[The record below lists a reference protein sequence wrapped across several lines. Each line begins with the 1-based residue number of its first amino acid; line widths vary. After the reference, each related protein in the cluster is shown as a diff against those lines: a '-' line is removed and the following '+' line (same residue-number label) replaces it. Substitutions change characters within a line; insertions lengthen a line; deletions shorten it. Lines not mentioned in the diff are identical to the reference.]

1 MVKGRKITLKERIEI
16 VSDCI
21 SNNRDYG
28 KTIDTYGVSYQQIYA
43 WVRKYEKAGADEFV
57 D

>member
-1 MVKGRKITLKERIEI
+1 MVKGRKITLEERIEI

-21 SNNRDYG
+21 SNNKDYG

-43 WVRKYEKAGADEFV
+43 WVRKYEKGADGFV